1 MQPRSSRSFKTFCWR
16 GVTARVSVTRN
27 HRIEGWTL
35 LDVTVLSP
43 RGAPLPFAIDGY
55 RQHGLEQ
62 EEMDG
67 AGGVAA
73 FLTEWAEREA
83 HLPRYAQAFARW
95 NQADLFKTP

>member
-1 MQPRSSRSFKTFCWR
+1 MQPRSSRSFITFCWR

-35 LDVTVLSP
+35 LDITVQSP

-55 RQHGLEQ
+55 RQHGQEQ
-62 EEMDG
+62 EEVDG

-73 FLTEWAEREA
+73 FLTAWAEREA
-83 HLPRYAQAFARW
+83 GSPAYAHALARW
-95 NQADLFKTP
+95 KQGDLFRG